1 MVLFAITCGRLPF
14 EGADL
19 SGTGRPR
26 DTVMTSRILK
36 GQFKVEERLGLEVK
50 VRIPLLSSTNYNAE
64 NVLSIALYTTT
75 VCL

>member
-19 SGTGRPR
+19 SGAGRPR

-50 VRIPLLSSTNYNAE
+50 VHIAPLYTTDYNAE
-64 NVLSIALYTTT
+64 MLFLPPYMLFS
-75 VCL
+75 